1 MTATLALWQK
11 HMTKFWMH
19 GEEALGTLLSPVLWV
34 LLFGAGMGAV
44 MAEGMAGIEDYTEFV
59 APGIISLTALTG
71 AVVGGATLLDERL
84 RGIMKEYL
92 VAPIPRISIIMG
104 NMLSSVTKATLQSVV
119 ILVVA
124 ALAGAG
130 LTQNPLEVVLA
141 LVLMAT
147 YSLGFV
153 GLATAWAV
161 RASSTGGY
169 HALIFLFNLPLLFA
183 SNALYPLD
191 LLPRWLETLA
201 RLNPTTYVID
211 TLRHVLYG
219 ADPVIAPALSV
230 AVVVGFAAFGTA
242 VGYWS
247 FQRATAA

>member
-11 HMTKFWMH
+11 HMTKFWRH
-19 GEEALGTLLSPVLWV
+19 SEEAVGTLLSPVLWV

-44 MAEGMAGIEDYTEFV
+44 MAEGAAGIEDYTEFV

-183 SNALYPLD
+183 SNALYPLE
-191 LLPRWLETLA
+191 LLPGWLETLA

-211 TLRHVLYG
+211 SLRHVLYG
-219 ADPVIAPALSV
+219 TDPVMAPALSA
-230 AVVVGFAAFGTA
+230 AVVVGFAALGTA

-247 FQRATAA
+247 FQRATAT

>member
-1 MTATLALWQK
+1 MTAALVLWQK
-11 HMTKFWMH
+11 HMAKFWRH
-19 GEEALGTLLSPVLWV
+19 GEEAVGTLLSPVLWV
-34 LLFGAGMGAV
+34 LLFGAGMGAM
-44 MAEGMAGIEDYTEFV
+44 MAEGAAGIENYTEFV

-84 RGIMKEYL
+84 RGIIKEYL
-92 VAPIPRISIIMG
+92 VAPIPRLSIIMG

-124 ALAGAG
+124 TLAGAG
-130 LTQNPLEVVLA
+130 LTRNPLEVTVGLL
-141 LVLMAT
+141 LVAI

-183 SNALYPLD
+183 SNALYPLE
-191 LLPRWLETLA
+191 LLPRWLEVLA

-219 ADPVIAPALSV
+219 ADPVLAPALS
-230 AVVVGFAAFGTA
+230 AVVILLFAAFGTA
-242 VGYWS
+242 VGWWS
-247 FQRATAA
+247 FSRSVTS

>member
-1 MTATLALWQK
+1 MSAAFTLWQK
-11 HMTKFWMH
+11 HMAKFWRH
-19 GEEALGTLLSPVLWV
+19 GEEVVGTLLSPILWV

-44 MAEGMAGIEDYTEFV
+44 TANSATGIEDYTKFV
-59 APGIISLTALTG
+59 APGIVSLTALTG

-84 RGIMKEYL
+84 RGIIKEYL
-92 VAPIPRISIIMG
+92 VAPIPRLSIIMG

-119 ILVVA
+119 ILGVA

-130 LTQNPLEVVLA
+130 LTRNPLGILA
-141 LVLMAT
+141 GLLLVAV

-191 LLPRWLETLA
+191 LMPRWLEVLA

-211 TLRHVLYG
+211 TLRHILYG
-219 ADPVIAPALSV
+219 ADPAVAPALSV
-230 AVVVGFAAFGTA
+230 LAVVMFAAFGTGA
-242 VGYWS
+242 GWWS
-247 FQRATAA
+247 FSRSVGR

>member
-11 HMTKFWMH
+11 HMIKFWGH
-19 GEEALGTLLSPVLWV
+19 SEEALGTLLSPVLWV

-44 MAEGMAGIEDYTEFV
+44 MAEGTAGIEDYTEFV

-211 TLRHVLYG
+211 TLRHMLYG

>member
-11 HMTKFWMH
+11 HMTKFWGH
-19 GEEALGTLLSPVLWV
+19 SEEALGTLLSPVLWV

-44 MAEGMAGIEDYTEFV
+44 MAEGTAGIEDYTEFV

-201 RLNPTTYVID
+201 RLNPTTYLID
-211 TLRHVLYG
+211 TLRHMLYG
-219 ADPVIAPALSV
+219 ADPVIAPALSA

-247 FQRATAA
+247 FQRATAT

>member
-11 HMTKFWMH
+11 HMAKFWRH
-19 GEEALGTLLSPVLWV
+19 REEAVGTLLSPVLWV
-34 LLFGAGMGAV
+34 LLFGAGMGAIV
-44 MAEGMAGIEDYTEFV
+44 SEGATGIKDYTQFV
-59 APGIISLTALTG
+59 APGIMSLTALTG

-84 RGIMKEYL
+84 RGIIKEYL
-92 VAPIPRISIIMG
+92 VAPIPRLSIIMG

-124 ALAGAG
+124 TLAGAG
-130 LTQNPLEVVLA
+130 LTHNPLEVALGLLLLA
-141 LVLMAT
+141 I

-169 HALIFLFNLPLLFA
+169 HSLIFLFNLPLLFA
-183 SNALYPLD
+183 SNALYPLE
-191 LLPRWLETLA
+191 LLPRWLEVLA
-201 RLNPTTYVID
+201 RLNPTTYIID

-219 ADPVIAPALSV
+219 ADPVLEPALSV
-230 AVVVGFAAFGTA
+230 LVIVVFAAFGTA
-242 VGYWS
+242 VGWWS
-247 FQRATAA
+247 FSRTITS